1 MKGMIFVFLLV
12 IAGVV
17 GLGFYMGWFQV
28 SSGSDGNK
36 ASITL
41 SVDKNKIQE
50 DKDKAVNKLQDVGQP
65 AKETT
70 SATTEKAQE

>member
-1 MKGMIFVFLLV
+1 MKGMIFVLVLLV
-12 IAGVV
+12 AGVV

-41 SVDKNKIQE
+41 SVDKDKIQE
-50 DKDKAVNKLQDVGQP
+50 DKDKAVNKVQDVGQP